1 MPIAIA
7 PGVGAGRIDHRSG
20 RVRHGAIAI
29 SGPVQGRGPSMSR
42 MRLPVSSAIVRLR
55 VIARWFVALVLSIS
69 LLAQPAAAQS
79 ILRDAETE
87 ALLNDMARPL
97 IVATGLRPENVQV
110 VLIGDPEINA
120 FVAGGQIVYLNSGLI
135 TQSDNANQVQG
146 VIAHELGHITGGH
159 IIRISE
165 GARAATGISLLS
177 LLIGVAAIAA
187 GGGEAGM
194 GILSAG
200 QQAAMGKF
208 LAYSRTQEA
217 SADAAGAGFLSK
229 AGISGRGSLEMFG
242 KFRQMEYRYSS
253 SYADADPYMRS
264 HPMSADRYDRL
275 EAGYKADPAWDK
287 KTDPALEARF
297 QRVKAKLAGFV
308 DDPKTTLN
316 KYPESDQSIP
326 ASYARAYAWHKSA
339 YPDKA
344 VAEVEKL
351 VAADPHDP
359 YFLELKGQILLES
372 GKPKDAI
379 APLREAVSRTRNTPL
394 IATLLGHALIASED
408 PANLAEARTVLRN
421 AVARDND
428 NPFAWYQ
435 LGIVY
440 SQEGDIARAALAT
453 AERYA
458 MTGQPQLALSNAETA
473 MRGIPQGTPDYV
485 RAEDIALTSR
495 QAMADRKGRR

>member
-1 MPIAIA
+1 
-7 PGVGAGRIDHRSG
+7 
-20 RVRHGAIAI
+20 
-29 SGPVQGRGPSMSR
+29 
-42 MRLPVSSAIVRLR
+42 MRWLDRLVVPR
-55 VIARWFVALVLSIS
+55 PALVARWLLALLLSVAL
-69 LLAQPAAAQS
+69 LARPAAAQS

-87 ALLNDMARPL
+87 ALLNDLARPL
-97 IVATGLRPENVQV
+97 IVAAGLRPENVQIALV
-110 VLIGDPEINA
+110 GDPEINA
-120 FVAGGQIVYLNSGLI
+120 FVAGGQIVYINSGLI
-135 TQSDNANQVQG
+135 TQADNANQVQG

-159 IIRISE
+159 IVRMSE

-177 LLIGVAAIAA
+177 LLLGVAAIAA

-217 SADAAGAGFLSK
+217 SADAAGATFLSH

-253 SYADADPYMRS
+253 SYADADPYMQT
-264 HPMSADRYDRL
+264 HPMSADRYERL

-287 KTDPALEARF
+287 KTDPAVEARF
-297 QRVKAKLAGFV
+297 QRVKAKLAGYI
-308 DDPKTTLN
+308 DDPKVTLN

-326 ASYARAYAWHKSA
+326 ACYARAYAWHKAA

-344 VAEVEKL
+344 VAEIDKL
-351 VAADPHDP
+351 VATDPHDP

-372 GKPKDAI
+372 GKPKEAI
-379 APLREAVSRTRNTPL
+379 PPLREAVERTRSTPL

-440 SQEGDIARAALAT
+440 SQEGDTARAALAT

-458 MTGQPQLALSNAETA
+458 MTGQPQLAVANAEAA

-495 QAMADRKGRR
+495 QAIEDRKGRR